1 MNQTD
6 VNYLPQTQQFQC
18 RNNVT
23 QLNEKEKMINET
35 DKTFQ
40 SEHHDSQT
48 HLIKDNNVY
57 KSKGNYLFLLYILN
71 NLLYFIII

>member
-1 MNQTD
+1 MNHTD

-18 RNNVT
+18 RNNIT

-40 SEHHDSQT
+40 SEHHDSQI

>member
-6 VNYLPQTQQFQC
+6 VNYLPHTQQFQC

-40 SEHHDSQT
+40 SEPYDSQT
-48 HLIKDNNVY
+48 QIIKDNDVY